1 MLTTLAVENY
11 RSLRTLRVPLARTNV
26 VTGANDIG
34 ESNEPNMIELV
45 KQEGATTVTGQGI
58 MDEPLW
64 YRPDR

>member
-11 RSLRTLRVPLARTNV
+11 RSLRTLRAPLGRTNV
-26 VTGANDIG
+26 VTSANG
-34 ESNEPNMIELV
+34 SSKSSESV
-45 KQEGATTVTGQGI
+45 QQEGATTVTGQRI

>member
-11 RSLRTLRVPLARTNV
+11 RSLRTLRAPLGRTNV
-26 VTGANDIG
+26 VTSANG
-34 ESNEPNMIELV
+34 TGKSSESV
-45 KQEGATTVTGQGI
+45 QQEGTTTVTGQRI